1 MEKPLQSD
9 AEAVQMAA
17 VHDKSTSRARAEA
30 GAGAGAAQTRPG
42 QTRIEAEL
50 K

>member
-1 MEKPLQSD
+1 
-9 AEAVQMAA
+9 MAA

-30 GAGAGAAQTRPG
+30 EAVAEATQSRPG

>member
-1 MEKPLQSD
+1 
-9 AEAVQMAA
+9 MAA

-30 GAGAGAAQTRPG
+30 VAEAVAAQSSPG